1 MAWFVFLFSV
11 IFQAI
16 YSSCIYMKYIV
27 QFEIILAISLAGELL
42 NKIIP
47 LPVPASIYGM
57 AILFTGLCTGLIKL
71 QMVREAGRFLI
82 YLMPLMFVPA
92 AVGLLDN
99 WEVMKEFIVAI
110 LVISFVSTLAVV
122 AVTGHVTQFIINR
135 KKREERR

>member
-1 MAWFVFLFSV
+1 MLVST
-11 IFQAI
+11 IFAGEKENSI
-16 YSSCIYMKYIV
+16 FYGMKYIV
-27 QFEIILAISLAGELL
+27 QFEIILAISLVGELL
-42 NKIIP
+42 NRVIP

-57 AILFTGLCTGLIKL
+57 IILFTGLCTGLIKL
-71 QMVREAGRFLI
+71 NMVREAGKFLI

-99 WEVMKEFIVAI
+99 WVVMKEFIVAI

-135 KKREERR
+135 KRKEDGK